1 MNEIE
6 NTGGVAST
14 NLKSQVFKSD
24 LIQEFK
30 EFKLK
35 LSDGKDFLIPVRKDG
50 YINVTLLCKASG
62 KRIDNWMRL
71 DSTKKLFHEFSNSL
85 GSEGVRNVD
94 CLEGKYGGT

>member
-62 KRIDNWMRL
+62 KRMITGCVLIVQKNYFTNFLTHSDLREIEM
-71 DSTKKLFHEFSNSL
+71 
-85 GSEGVRNVD
+85 
-94 CLEGKYGGT
+94 